1 MDIERARLRSLP
13 LSLSLLRALWHG
25 DQNFMIF
32 FFLVTGALTASSPA
46 LSACVCVCVCVC
58 APADFPFRLISYDA
72 FPESSSE
79 RAGGSE
85 GERKSEFVSEY
96 VCACMCV

>member
-1 MDIERARLRSLP
+1 MDVERARLRSR
-13 LSLSLLRALWHG
+13 SLSFSLPRAPWQG

-32 FFLVTGALTASSPA
+32 FFLVTGALNASSPA
-46 LSACVCVCVCVC
+46 LSESACVFFCVWVC

-79 RAGGSE
+79 GEGGRE
-85 GERKSEFVSEY
+85 GGREKE
-96 VCACMCV
+96 